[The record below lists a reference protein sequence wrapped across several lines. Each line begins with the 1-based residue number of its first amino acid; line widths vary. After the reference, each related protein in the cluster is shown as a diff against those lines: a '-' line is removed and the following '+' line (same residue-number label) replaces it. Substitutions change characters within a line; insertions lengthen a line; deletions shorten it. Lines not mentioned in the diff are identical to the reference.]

1 MDWHGQLA
9 EQIVG
14 KLRVGELKVPLVV
27 ELEQRRRERMVVL
40 QVQVVNL
47 RFAGGVAALLAHV
60 HLGPA
65 LLVGVLML
73 HAVHLLAMR
82 LQGAALREALL
93 AQVAL
98 VRPHARVGARVPLE
112 VEGVV
117 ESLAAEGAQIAL
129 DVRVALHVP
138 IEQAL
143 QRKGLHADTADELIV
158 AGGRVLVGS
167 AG

>member
-1 MDWHGQLA
+1 
-9 EQIVG
+9 
-14 KLRVGELKVPLVV
+14 
-27 ELEQRRRERMVVL
+27 
-40 QVQVVNL
+40 
-47 RFAGGVAALLAHV
+47 
-60 HLGPA
+60 
-65 LLVGVLML
+65 
-73 HAVHLLAMR
+73 
-82 LQGAALREALL
+82 
-93 AQVAL
+93 
-98 VRPHARVGARVPLE
+98 VGARVPLE